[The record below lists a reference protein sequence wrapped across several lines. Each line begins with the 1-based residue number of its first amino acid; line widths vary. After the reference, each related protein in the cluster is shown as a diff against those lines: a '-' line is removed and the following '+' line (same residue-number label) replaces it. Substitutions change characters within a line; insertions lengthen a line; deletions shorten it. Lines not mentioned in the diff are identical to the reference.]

1 MSQTTRATKPAR
13 KLSGKVEAGLPP
25 DVFEVVV
32 AALAEALVLDYQQDA
47 DAMVNSPR
55 GKDHE
60 FRKSTA

>member
-1 MSQTTRATKPAR
+1 MSQITRAAKPIR

-32 AALAEALVLDYQQDA
+32 AALAEALVLDYQQDV

>member
-1 MSQTTRATKPAR
+1 MGQTTRAAKPAR

-47 DAMVNSPR
+47 DAMLNSPR
-55 GKDHE
+55 GKDHDWHQT
-60 FRKSTA
+60 RS

>member
-1 MSQTTRATKPAR
+1 MSQTTRAAKPIR

-32 AALAEALVLDYQQDA
+32 AALAEALVLDYQQDV
-47 DAMVNSPR
+47 DTMVNSPR